1 MRSATKTERQIKAD
15 QVLDMILKYIRDN
28 DLKPGD
34 RIPSERA
41 LSELFGVGRPVI
53 REAVRVL
60 SMMNVIEIRQQGGM
74 FVTQLDGQSDLDF
87 FQLYMK
93 SGQIS
98 LTEVTEARLILE
110 VACVALA
117 ATHITE
123 EELDK
128 IERLLRDVSIDD
140 AEGFAEADRDLHRA
154 IYASTGNRALQLLMQ
169 TVSMWTV
176 VSRNF
181 SNAFREVREIVHM
194 DHLRICAALRARD
207 VERSRECMRQH
218 ILHIDHIQTIS
229 DSIVKAELSKMLDTA
244 RVDAL

>member
-1 MRSATKTERQIKAD
+1 MRSTTKTERQIKAD

-110 VACVALA
+110 VA
-117 ATHITE
+117 
-123 EELDK
+123 
-128 IERLLRDVSIDD
+128 
-140 AEGFAEADRDLHRA
+140 
-154 IYASTGNRALQLLMQ
+154 
-169 TVSMWTV
+169 
-176 VSRNF
+176 
-181 SNAFREVREIVHM
+181 
-194 DHLRICAALRARD
+194 
-207 VERSRECMRQH
+207 
-218 ILHIDHIQTIS
+218 
-229 DSIVKAELSKMLDTA
+229 
-244 RVDAL
+244 